1 MPEFVFGLL
10 KHLLLLVLTAC
21 SNLLFS
27 INSAETTLKKFLM
40 MLSKLQ
46 LFWLSFTFDTVSIV
60 FSMCHINSLD
70 LFSWFYLMPSHEF
83 TFLPK
88 IFQSP
93 CHYWN
98 FTITL
103 LASHEWSAETFIKTE
118 VFHSLPLCCVES
130 VTWPVTHFHTPGV
143 FLSENLSP
151 EPHIYE
157 ISENYLISF
166 GLHSRLLETKLCG
179 LQKCV
184 IL

>member
-70 LFSWFYLMPSHEF
+70 LLILLILSDAKSWVYLSSKDLPKSLSLLRFYHYFASFSWMICRNIHKNGGLSF
-83 TFLPK
+83 TASLLCS
-88 IFQSP
+88 I
-93 CHYWN
+93 CH
-98 FTITL
+98 
-103 LASHEWSAETFIKTE
+103 LAC
-118 VFHSLPLCCVES
+118 HSLS
-130 VTWPVTHFHTPGV
+130 
-143 FLSENLSP
+143 
-151 EPHIYE
+151 Y
-157 ISENYLISF
+157 
-166 GLHSRLLETKLCG
+166 SRCFP
-179 LQKCV
+179 
-184 IL
+184 